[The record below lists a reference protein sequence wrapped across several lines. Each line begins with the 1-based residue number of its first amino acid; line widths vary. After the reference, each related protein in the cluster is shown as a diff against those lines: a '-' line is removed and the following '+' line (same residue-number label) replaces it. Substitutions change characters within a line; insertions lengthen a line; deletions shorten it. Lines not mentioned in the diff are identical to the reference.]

1 MELAFLWLTAAL
13 WSLLLLAWGY
23 SWIGSPPG
31 PLFAT
36 PSQRLDILWC
46 LSAAAVLALLGWL
59 FYSASIDNNT
69 FLHLSQQGPTARY
82 EVKKT

>member
-1 MELAFLWLTAAL
+1 MKI
-13 WSLLLLAWGY
+13 SIY
-23 SWIGSPPG
+23 G
-31 PLFAT
+31 PL
-36 PSQRLDILWC
+36 PIDG
-46 LSAAAVLALLGWL
+46 AAIAELLKHIPEDAKDVLIQAPPRNAIDRRPCQHPGWL